1 MKKIT
6 FFLMVLL
13 ASQAQATEP
22 SQAAL
27 NKVCEASLISD
38 DAARQV
44 ARQHKVTKAQ
54 RDRLVCNELPMQE
67 FAQNYRATMGLPA
80 GHSEEASILVNIQ

>member
-1 MKKIT
+1 
-6 FFLMVLL
+6 MVLL
-13 ASQAQATEP
+13 AGQAQAVEP

-38 DAARQV
+38 EAARKV

-54 RDRLVCNELPMQE
+54 RDRLVCNDLPMQE
-67 FAQNYRATMGLPA
+67 FAQTYRSDMGLPA
-80 GHSEEASILVNIQ
+80 NVAEEASILVNIQ